1 MSPSSETHADRRSE
15 LAEASPHDL
24 LVQPPTE
31 LERLQRRVVQLE
43 HELLQKDALLAERR
57 AAEEE
62 AARRARELEHVALE
76 RERSAEALARALHF
90 SEMFV
95 GIVGHDL
102 RNPLSAIATAASL
115 LARRADSEKIS
126 RPVERILGST
136 ERMLRMIDQLLDLT
150 RIRLGQGLPLTREP
164 VDLRDLARAVVEEL
178 ELANQ
183 GCQLDVEATGDL
195 EGSWDRDRIQQLLSN
210 VVGNACTYRL
220 PGTPVRLRLDGT
232 RPDEVTLEVHNQGTI
247 PPDLLADVFEPLRAG
262 KQPGRTGLGL
272 GLFISQQVALA
283 HGGDI
288 TAASSE
294 ADGTRFTAV
303 LPRRRALP
311 PA

>member
-1 MSPSSETHADRRSE
+1 MA
-15 LAEASPHDL
+15 
-24 LVQPPTE
+24 
-31 LERLQRRVVQLE
+31 QLE
-43 HELLQKDALLAERR
+43 GELRQRNALLAERR
-57 AAEEE
+57 AAEAE
-62 AARRARELEHVALE
+62 AAERTRQLEHLAQE

-115 LARRADSEKIS
+115 LARRADSDKIA
-126 RPVERILGST
+126 RPVARILGST
-136 ERMLRMIDQLLDLT
+136 DRMLRMIDQLLDLT

-164 VDLRDLARAVVEEL
+164 LDLREVARAVVEEL
-178 ELANQ
+178 ELAHP
-183 GCQLDVEATGDL
+183 GCALEVEATGDL
-195 EGSWDRDRIQQLLSN
+195 EGSWDRDRVQQLLSN

-220 PGTPVRLRLDGT
+220 PDTPVRLRLDGAD
-232 RPDEVTLEVHNQGTI
+232 PDEVTLEVHNLGVI
-247 PPDLLADVFEPLRAG
+247 PPDLLPTVFEPLRAG
-262 KQPGRTGLGL
+262 KHPGRTGLGL

-294 ADGTRFTAV
+294 PDGTRFTTV
-303 LPRRRALP
+303 LPRRRA
-311 PA
+311 PAPT